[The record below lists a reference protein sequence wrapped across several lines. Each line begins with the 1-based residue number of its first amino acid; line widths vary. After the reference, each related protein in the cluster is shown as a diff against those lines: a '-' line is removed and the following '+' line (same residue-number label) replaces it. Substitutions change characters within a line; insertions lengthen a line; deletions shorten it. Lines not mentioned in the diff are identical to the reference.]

1 MKRKEMRYFNSASNI
16 TIRCYNC
23 DEVGH
28 MARNCPNEFRIIC
41 KRCNMPGHFEYD
53 CNNMKCFKC
62 HKIGHR
68 YTECNVEEKDLIRC
82 DGCKSIGHK
91 IEDCLSNPKKIKKH
105 SNKCQFCDKNHLLC
119 PIYVKNNE
127 DIISDYNS
135 DAEELSEADSN
146 LEESTISNMEK
157 SPVGNEHFYLQI

>member
-1 MKRKEMRYFNSASNI
+1 MRYFNSTSNI
-16 TIRCYNC
+16 TIKCYNC

-41 KRCNMPGHFEYD
+41 KRCNMPGHWESD

-68 YTECNVEEKDLIRC
+68 YTECKVEEKDIIRC
-82 DGCKSIGHK
+82 DSCKSIGHK
-91 IEDCLSNPKKIKKH
+91 IDDCLSNPKKMKKN
-105 SNKCQFCDKNHLLC
+105 SEKCNFCDKYHILC

-135 DAEELSEADSN
+135 EAEELSEADSN
-146 LEESTISNMEK
+146 IEDNHNSTIEK
-157 SPVGNEHFYLQI
+157 RSVGKDQFYLLL